1 MNIGSGTSSPIP
13 SRSPQRQE
21 PMVRDAVQP
30 EATTRHR
37 GRPAPGRRITTRR
50 WVAMAAVAATT
61 VISAAVA
68 PAAAQGTGSSRGPG
82 SSSGNEFVQTNLV
95 SNRNDQGAQIIDA
108 NLKNPWGVS
117 MGPTTPLWVSDN
129 NADVSTLYS
138 IVPGGTSVMK
148 VPRTVNIP
156 GRRPSTGTGSTPTGQ
171 VFNSTSGFQV
181 TGASGTGPALFIF
194 DSESGQLSGWSPVAD
209 PFSPDVA
216 TAELKP
222 GRTPTA
228 VYKGLAIGTDSQGTF
243 LYATNFH
250 AGTVDVFN
258 DQWAPVT
265 MPGGF
270 SDPHLPAGYAPFGIQ
285 VINDL
290 VYVTYAKQDADGED
304 DVAGQGHGFVD
315 IYTLNGFLVERLASR
330 GALNSPWGLE
340 IAPPSFGRFAGT
352 LLVGNFG
359 DGHISVLDP
368 FAPQHFLG
376 QLKDDQHRPIS
387 IDGLW
392 ALRVGT
398 ATTGGTGTVIFTAG
412 INDEEDGLL
421 GSINPAG

>member
-1 MNIGSGTSSPIP
+1 
-13 SRSPQRQE
+13 
-21 PMVRDAVQP
+21 V
-30 EATTRHR
+30 AT
-37 GRPAPGRRITTRR
+37 AAI
-50 WVAMAAVAATT
+50 AAAAV
-61 VISAAVA
+61 SGAAVA
-68 PAAAQGTGSSRGPG
+68 PAAAQGTGSGRGHGSPPG
-82 SSSGNEFVQTNLV
+82 TAFVQTNLV
-95 SNRNDQGAQIIDA
+95 SNRNDQGAQITDA

-129 NADVSTLYS
+129 NAAVSTLYS
-138 IVPGGTSVMK
+138 IAPGGASVMK

-156 GRRPSTGTGSTPTGQ
+156 GGRASTGDGPSPTGQ

-228 VYKGLAIGTDSQGTF
+228 VYKGLAIGTDSHGTF

-250 AGTVDVFN
+250 DGTVDVFN

-270 SDPHLPAGYAPFGIQ
+270 SDSHLPAGYAPFGIQ

-290 VYVTYAKQDADGED
+290 VYVTYAQQDADGHD
-304 DVAGQGHGFVD
+304 DVAGHGHGFVD

-340 IAPPSFGRFAGT
+340 IAPSSFGPFAGK

-359 DGHISVLDP
+359 DGHISVFDP
-368 FAPQHFLG
+368 FTPQRFFG
-376 QLKDDQHRPIS
+376 QLRDDHHRPIS

-398 ATTGGTGTVIFTAG
+398 ATTGGTGTVLFTAG
-412 INDEEDGLL
+412 INDEQDGLL
-421 GSINPAG
+421 GSINPAS

>member
-1 MNIGSGTSSPIP
+1 
-13 SRSPQRQE
+13 
-21 PMVRDAVQP
+21 
-30 EATTRHR
+30 
-37 GRPAPGRRITTRR
+37 
-50 WVAMAAVAATT
+50 MAAW
-61 VISAAVA
+61 VA
-68 PAAAQGTGSSRGPG
+68 PAAAQDEGSNNQGQGSRPGTH
-82 SSSGNEFVQTNLV
+82 FVQTNLV
-95 SNRNDQGAQIIDA
+95 SNRNDQGAQIMDA

-117 MGPTTPLWVSDN
+117 MGPTTPLWASDN
-129 NADVSTLYS
+129 NAAVSTLYS
-138 IVPGGTSVMK
+138 IAPGGMSVTK

-156 GRRPSTGTGSTPTGQ
+156 GGRASTGDGPSPTGQ
-171 VFNSTSGFQV
+171 VFNPTSGFQV

-228 VYKGLAIGTDSQGTF
+228 VYKGLAIATDADGTF

-250 AGTVDVFN
+250 DGTVDVFN
-258 DQWAPVT
+258 DQWAPVS

-290 VYVTYAKQDADGED
+290 VYVTYAQQDADAHD
-304 DVAGQGHGFVD
+304 DVAGHGHGFVD

-330 GALNSPWGLE
+330 GPLDSPWGLE
-340 IAPPSFGRFAGT
+340 IAPSTFGRFAGM

-359 DGHISVLDP
+359 DGHINVIDP
-368 FAPQHFLG
+368 FAPQQFMG
-376 QLKDDQHRPIS
+376 QLTDDHHRAIT

-398 ATTGGTGTVIFTAG
+398 ATTGGTGTVLFTAG
-412 INDEEDGLL
+412 INDEQDGLL
-421 GSINPAG
+421 GSINPAS

>member
-1 MNIGSGTSSPIP
+1 
-13 SRSPQRQE
+13 
-21 PMVRDAVQP
+21 
-30 EATTRHR
+30 
-37 GRPAPGRRITTRR
+37 
-50 WVAMAAVAATT
+50 
-61 VISAAVA
+61 
-68 PAAAQGTGSSRGPG
+68 
-82 SSSGNEFVQTNLV
+82 VQTNLV
-95 SNRNDQGAQIIDA
+95 SNRNDQGAQIMDT

-117 MGPTTPLWVSDN
+117 MGPATPLWVSDN
-129 NADVSTLYS
+129 NAAVSTLYS
-138 IVPGGTSVMK
+138 IAPGGTSVMK

-156 GRRPSTGTGSTPTGQ
+156 GGRPSTGDGPSPTGQ
-171 VFNSTSGFQV
+171 VFNPTSGFQV
-181 TGASGTGPALFIF
+181 MGASGMGPALFIF

-209 PFSPDVA
+209 PFSPDMA

-250 AGTVDVFN
+250 DGTVDVFN
-258 DQWAPVT
+258 DMWAPVT

-270 SDPHLPAGYAPFGIQ
+270 VDPHLPAGYAPFGIQ

-290 VYVTYAKQDADGED
+290 VYVTYAKQNADAHD
-304 DVAGQGHGFVD
+304 DVAGEGHGFVD

-330 GALNSPWGLE
+330 GPLNSPWGLE
-340 IAPPSFGRFAGT
+340 IAPPSFGRFAGK

-359 DGHISVLDP
+359 DGHISVFDP
-368 FAPQHFLG
+368 FSPEHFLG
-376 QLKDDQHRPIS
+376 QLRDDHHRPIS

-398 ATTGGTGTVIFTAG
+398 ATTGGTGTVLFTAG
-412 INDEEDGLL
+412 INDEQDGLL

>member
-1 MNIGSGTSSPIP
+1 
-13 SRSPQRQE
+13 
-21 PMVRDAVQP
+21 
-30 EATTRHR
+30 
-37 GRPAPGRRITTRR
+37 
-50 WVAMAAVAATT
+50 VAAAALAAVT
-61 VISAAVA
+61 VTGAAVA
-68 PAAAQGTGSSRGPG
+68 PAAAQATGSSRGPG
-82 SSSGNEFVQTNLV
+82 PHSGNEFVQTNLV
-95 SNRNDQGAQIIDA
+95 SNRNDQGAQIMDA

-117 MGPTTPLWVSDN
+117 MGPTTPIWVSDN
-129 NADVSTLYS
+129 NAAVSTLYS
-138 IVPGGTSVMK
+138 IAPGGMSVSK

-156 GRRPSTGTGSTPTGQ
+156 GGRASTGDGPSPTGQ
-171 VFNSTSGFQV
+171 VFNPTGGFQV

-194 DSESGQLSGWSPVAD
+194 DSESGQLSGWSPTAD
-209 PFSPDVA
+209 PFAPDVA

-250 AGTVDVFN
+250 DGTVDVFN

-265 MPGGF
+265 MAGGF
-270 SDPHLPAGYAPFGIQ
+270 SDPHLPAGHAPFGIQ

-290 VYVTYAKQDADGED
+290 VYVTYAKQDSDGHD

-330 GALNSPWGLE
+330 GPLNSPWGLE
-340 IAPPSFGRFAGT
+340 IAPPSFGRFAGM

-359 DGHISVLDP
+359 DGHISVFDP
-368 FAPQHFLG
+368 FAPQRFLG
-376 QLKDDQHRPIS
+376 QLGDGHHRPIS

-398 ATTGGTGTVIFTAG
+398 ATTGGTGTVLFTAG
-412 INDEEDGLL
+412 INDEQDGLM
-421 GSINPAG
+421 GSINPAS

>member
-1 MNIGSGTSSPIP
+1 
-13 SRSPQRQE
+13 
-21 PMVRDAVQP
+21 
-30 EATTRHR
+30 
-37 GRPAPGRRITTRR
+37 
-50 WVAMAAVAATT
+50 VAALAAAATLG
-61 VISAAVA
+61 AAVA
-68 PAAAQGTGSSRGPG
+68 PAAAQDQDGQGDGPFAAAP
-82 SSSGNEFVQTNLV
+82 FVQTNLV
-95 SNRNDQGAQIIDA
+95 SNRNDQGAQIMDA

-117 MGPTTPLWVSDN
+117 MGATTPIWVSDN
-129 NADVSTLYS
+129 NAAVSTLYS
-138 IVPGGTSVMK
+138 IAPGGMNVTK

-156 GRRPSTGTGSTPTGQ
+156 GGRASTGDGPSPTGQ
-171 VFNSTSGFQV
+171 VFNPTSGFQV

-228 VYKGLAIGTDSQGTF
+228 VYKGLAIGTDAQGTF

-250 AGTVDVFN
+250 DGTVDVFN
-258 DQWAPVT
+258 DQWAPVM

-270 SDPHLPAGYAPFGIQ
+270 SDPRLPAGYAPFGIQ
-285 VINDL
+285 VLNDL
-290 VYVTYAKQDADGED
+290 VYVTYAKQNAEAHD
-304 DVAGQGHGFVD
+304 DVAGRGNGFID

-340 IAPPSFGRFAGT
+340 IAPATFGPFAGK

-359 DGHISVLDP
+359 DGHISVFDP
-368 FAPQHFLG
+368 FAHDRFLG
-376 QLKDDQHRPIS
+376 QLRDANRRPIS

-412 INDEEDGLL
+412 INDEQDGLL
-421 GSINPAG
+421 GSINPAS